1 MILKR
6 RRCMSD
12 VAIEAAPLR
21 SVAGIGAFGD
31 PSGLLAAL
39 QGEFGVAVPAA
50 IGFAEAGAIRLSRL
64 GPSRFLVSGDGAA
77 DLPGRL
83 ARLLEGVGAVTDQ
96 SDLWICF
103 VVSGGLVREVLSRVV
118 PVDIRAAQFPVGGLA
133 LTRAGHLD
141 VRLFR
146 TGELQFEIA
155 VGRSYAADLRHLLEV
170 SARS

>member
-1 MILKR
+1 
-6 RRCMSD
+6 MSD

-31 PSGLLAAL
+31 ASGVLAAL

-50 IGFAEAGAIRLSRL
+50 SGFVEANTMRLCRL
-64 GPSRFLVSGDGAA
+64 GPSRFLVSGDREA
-77 DLPGRL
+77 DMPGRL
-83 ARLLEGVGAVTDQ
+83 VRLLDGVGAVTDQ

-103 VVSGGLVREVLSRVV
+103 MASGGSVREVLSRVV
-118 PVDIRAAQFPVGGLA
+118 PVDLRAAQFPVGGLA
-133 LTRAGHLD
+133 STRAGHLD

-155 VGRSYAADLRHLLEV
+155 VGRSYAEDLRHFLQV
-170 SARS
+170 SAHG